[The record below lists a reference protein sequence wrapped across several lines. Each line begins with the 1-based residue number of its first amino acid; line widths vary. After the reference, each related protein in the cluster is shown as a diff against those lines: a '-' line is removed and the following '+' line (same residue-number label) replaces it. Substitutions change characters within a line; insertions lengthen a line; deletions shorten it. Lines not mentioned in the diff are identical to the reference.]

1 MPVYDEGIERP
12 CYSDDV
18 EPIFDDADAE
28 ASNEGEQEDGPDSPS
43 TDTMEQTR
51 SDLEEDWLLITPSE
65 DDKEGKT
72 LNVLRISLDGTGRA
86 SPGRVQRAV
95 LNSDQ
100 QDLSQSFLGRLNFFG
115 IFSGG
120 KGKGQHSSELNFL
133 KDKVDLLQSQVT
145 QVDELRNYM
154 AQVSAVLEQMRGAG
168 VTTTMHLPPP
178 FFPPPPPP
186 SSGALPPPRL
196 QEPSSCTAPPIAA
209 PPPPPPP
216 SFAPPPP
223 PPPGL
228 GGPLPIAGR
237 NAPGKREPTPEEI
250 EKQLRELISCSDLSS
265 ANVPTAVETYLK
277 CFVSH
282 KEALKS
288 MVQRYPFLIKKLPLK
303 PKSAFQRMQ
312 IWERYLFST
321 LEEKQALSWRKAKE
335 FEIQKWETKEEI
347 LAEIDRIRVQIK
359 EKEKKEREK
368 ELQKEQQNVMASM
381 MEEMQSKFRTNQQ
394 EQEKLQAQ
402 TELQDLED
410 EPIDLDEDI

>member
-1 MPVYDEGIERP
+1 M
-12 CYSDDV
+12 
-18 EPIFDDADAE
+18 
-28 ASNEGEQEDGPDSPS
+28 
-43 TDTMEQTR
+43 
-51 SDLEEDWLLITPSE
+51 
-65 DDKEGKT
+65 
-72 LNVLRISLDGTGRA
+72 
-86 SPGRVQRAV
+86 
-95 LNSDQ
+95 
-100 QDLSQSFLGRLNFFG
+100 
-115 IFSGG
+115 
-120 KGKGQHSSELNFL
+120 
-133 KDKVDLLQSQVT
+133 
-145 QVDELRNYM
+145 
-154 AQVSAVLEQMRGAG
+154 
-168 VTTTMHLPPP
+168 
-178 FFPPPPPP
+178 
-186 SSGALPPPRL
+186 
-196 QEPSSCTAPPIAA
+196 
-209 PPPPPPP
+209 
-216 SFAPPPP
+216 
-223 PPPGL
+223 
-228 GGPLPIAGR
+228 PIAGR